1 MKIRV
6 ETDGN
11 YIYLA
16 DEHGKKISSISGRSI
31 WSDDYSS
38 LLEWMQAIIEDL
50 DAPDQAKAEAA
61 AHAEDLL
68 TAWQRTDEMLAM
80 ETRAARLEKLEA
92 DMYIGGGYGEDSANA
107 HAWDEINRLKRE
119 MNNGASD

>member
-1 MKIRV
+1 MKIGV

-11 YIYLA
+11 SIYLA
-16 DEHGKKISSISGRSI
+16 DEHGKKIPSISGRSI

-38 LLEWMQAIIEDL
+38 LLEWIQAMIEDL

-61 AHAEDLL
+61 AHAGDLL
-68 TAWQRTDEMLAM
+68 TAWQSTGEMLAR
-80 ETRAARLEKLEA
+80 EARAARLEKLEA

-107 HAWDEINRLKRE
+107 HTWDEITRLKRE
-119 MNNGASD
+119 LEESSC

>member
-6 ETDGN
+6 NTDGDS
-11 YIYLA
+11 IYLA
-16 DEHGKKISSISGRSI
+16 DEHGKMISSISGRSI

-38 LLEWMQAIIEDL
+38 LLEWMQAVIEDL
-50 DAPDQAKAEAA
+50 DAPDQAKEEAA

-68 TAWQRTDEMLAM
+68 AAWQSTGEMIAM
-80 ETRAARLEKLEA
+80 EAKAARLDKLEA

-107 HAWDEINRLKRE
+107 HAWDEIAQLKRE
-119 MNNGASD
+119 LEESSY